1 MEITVIAL
9 SILLGLAII
18 GLGAIVIMQMIISS
32 KDRQDLQR
40 LIKAKSLI
48 EYSQVLPEEEEEEE
62 VEPVMV
68 DIEDVGAYL
77 GDKGEN

>member
-18 GLGAIVIMQMIISS
+18 GLGAIVVVQTIVHSR
-32 KDRQDLQR
+32 DRRDLQR

-62 VEPVMV
+62 EPVMV
-68 DIEDVGAYL
+68 DIENVGAYL